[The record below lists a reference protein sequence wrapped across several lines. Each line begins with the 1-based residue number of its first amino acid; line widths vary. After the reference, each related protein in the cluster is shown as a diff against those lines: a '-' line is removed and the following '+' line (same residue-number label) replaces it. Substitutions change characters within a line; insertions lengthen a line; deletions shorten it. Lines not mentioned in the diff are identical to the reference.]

1 MNVIKSKKKLGQ
13 HFLKDLSIARH
24 IVDLLDSE
32 ENILEIGPGTGIL
45 TTLLVKT
52 KFEKLIA
59 IDLDNRAIKYLKN
72 QIKNDNIIL
81 IHKDILSVDFN
92 LLFRK
97 NFSIVG
103 NLPYNISSQI
113 LFKILEFRNSINM
126 VVIMLQ
132 KEVSDRI
139 SSSHNSRKYGI
150 LSVLIQTFFE
160 VKNVLEVEPKS
171 FNPVPKVKSSVLK
184 LDRNNTNEIG
194 VDYDFYKMII
204 KQSFQNRRKTLRN
217 SLKNLNL
224 PKIIDLD
231 IFSKRAEELSV
242 KDFIWLAKFL
252 KDILN

>member
-1 MNVIKSKKKLGQ
+1 MKLNETPTQ
-13 HFLKDLSIARH
+13 
-24 IVDLLDSE
+24 
-32 ENILEIGPGTGIL
+32 N
-45 TTLLVKT
+45 
-52 KFEKLIA
+52 LI
-59 IDLDNRAIKYLKN
+59 
-72 QIKNDNIIL
+72 
-81 IHKDILSVDFN
+81 F
-92 LLFRK
+92 FR
-97 NFSIVG
+97 
-103 NLPYNISSQI
+103 
-113 LFKILEFRNSINM
+113 R
-126 VVIMLQ
+126 
-132 KEVSDRI
+132 SDTE
-139 SSSHNSRKYGI
+139 SHNSRKYGI

-252 KDILN
+252 KDILK